1 MPDPRSAHPR
11 TDLEAKPMHDD
22 LRTIEAL
29 IDEHVLVDCH
39 LVPID
44 AQTWAIHGF
53 IAVEGD
59 VIVAEFTDPCEAEAA
74 IERIEAAERR
84 AAASRRATAAPA

>member
-1 MPDPRSAHPR
+1 V
-11 TDLEAKPMHDD
+11 HDD

-29 IDEHVLVDCH
+29 IDEHVLVDCY

-53 IAVEGD
+53 IAVDGN
-59 VIVAEFTDPCEAEAA
+59 VIVAEFTDRREAEAA
-74 IERIEAAERR
+74 IERLEAAEAR
-84 AAASRRATAAPA
+84 AAAALPV

>member
-1 MPDPRSAHPR
+1 
-11 TDLEAKPMHDD
+11 MHDD

-44 AQTWAIHGF
+44 AETWAIHGY
-53 IAVEGD
+53 IAVDGN
-59 VIVAEFTDPCEAEAA
+59 VIVAEFTDQLEAEAA
-74 IERIEAAERR
+74 IVRIEAAEAR
-84 AAASRRATAAPA
+84 AAAARPA